1 MDTFHKSF
9 SYDDT
14 VKNNICIDVD
24 KINHN
29 KIKEV
34 LKLAELEDQDHFI
47 NKNVGDG
54 GSNVSGGQAQR
65 IGIARALYK
74 SPSILILDE
83 PTAGL
88 DEKTEFRIMKNVN

>member
-1 MDTFHKSF
+1 MDKKNWIRSTKVFL
-9 SYDDT
+9 YDDT

-54 GSNVSGGQAQR
+54 VAMSLVDK
-65 IGIARALYK
+65 LK
-74 SPSILILDE
+74 E
-83 PTAGL
+83 
-88 DEKTEFRIMKNVN
+88 